1 MKDNLME
8 QKTQKTA
15 VAAPKD
21 IAKTIEK
28 EKPVTKQHWLKD
40 SVRNNNWVIY
50 CVPEC
55 TYTPE
60 VARLLKEHGENNV
73 QFITYSELT
82 AQDAINK
89 GRNYSPCI
97 FLNSKLLGSLGDLEH
112 YYKRNFFSNMQQATT

>member
-8 QKTQKTA
+8 QKTPKTT
-15 VAAPKD
+15 VAAK
-21 IAKTIEK
+21 IIEEK
-28 EKPVTKQHWLKD
+28 KPVTKQHWLKD

-60 VARLLKEHGENNV
+60 VARLLKEHGETKV
-73 QFITYSELT
+73 QFITYSELS

-97 FLNSKLLGSLGDLEH
+97 FINSKLLGSLGDLEN